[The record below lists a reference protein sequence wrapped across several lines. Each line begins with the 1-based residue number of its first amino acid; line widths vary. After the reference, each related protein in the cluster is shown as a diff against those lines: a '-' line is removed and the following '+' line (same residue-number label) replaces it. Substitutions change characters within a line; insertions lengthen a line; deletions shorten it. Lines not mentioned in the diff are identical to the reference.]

1 MWDIKDKKM
10 MHSSRQNT
18 QGSLPIQ
25 KSRAASARHAPPRYW
40 IVVANAAGAHIY
52 QKNDSGIERVAD
64 EDACCT
70 HPFPLP
76 DTSRAD
82 DDFPLLLAAWLGQAE
97 REEAFDRLALL
108 GGGDT
113 LALMRRHLPQG
124 AHDRVCVALEKEV
137 SEIRENEIEDH
148 LISVVWV

>member
-1 MWDIKDKKM
+1 MT
-10 MHSSRQNT
+10 RTLGQNT
-18 QGSLPIQ
+18 QGALSAQ
-25 KSRAASARHAPPRYW
+25 KSGATFVRHAPPRYW

-70 HPFPLP
+70 HPFPLA
-76 DTSRAD
+76 DTDSAD
-82 DDFPLLLAAWLGQAE
+82 DDFPLLLAAWLGQAA

-108 GGGDT
+108 GGRET
-113 LALMRRHLPQG
+113 LALMRRHLPQS
-124 AHDRVCVALEKEV
+124 AHDRVCDALEKEV